1 MDKQRQTAGETALRQ
16 AQGPA
21 NNNYPKRARLFSPDG
36 HASKDI
42 ITIVSD
48 EYVERFV
55 RAHARRIG
63 WRCSIRRVKVEAAL
77 RQAQGPQA
85 ENTWQKPAAIAERP
99 QPKLYGAFDLALT
112 PYRKEGGER

>member
-42 ITIVSD
+42 ITMVDDI
-48 EYVERFV
+48 YTERFV

-63 WRCSIRRVKVEAAL
+63 WRCSIRRVKEQPAAT
-77 RQAQGPQA
+77 AA
-85 ENTWQKPAAIAERP
+85 TAKHTWQKPAAIAERP
-99 QPKLYGAFDLALT
+99 RPKLGGAFCLVLT
-112 PYRKEGGER
+112 PYRKEGGAR